1 MEKKKK
7 PPKKKATQKGK
18 NEKATTGQVLLSAE
32 GGQHI
37 SNGLEIG

>member
-1 MEKKKK
+1 MEKKNK
-7 PPKKKATQKGK
+7 TNTKGK
-18 NEKATTGQVLLSAE
+18 KEKATTGQVLLSAE